1 MNINNIIFN
10 SSKPILYTLLSATLI
25 AACAEKKSDLL
36 QGYAEGEF
44 VRIAAPFAGTLE
56 KLQVKRGEQIAQ
68 GAALFAL
75 ESQNENAARREA
87 EQRLQSAEARLA
99 NLKTGKRPQE
109 ISVINAQLAQAA
121 AAQKLS
127 AAQLAR
133 DEKLFADGFISK
145 ERVDEAR
152 AALTRDS
159 ARIAELN
166 ALVQTANLAAR
177 SDEIRGAASEAE
189 AARAALEQ
197 AQWRLAQ
204 KTVTAPIA
212 ALVFDT
218 LYAQGEFIP
227 AGNPVVSLLPPENI
241 KLRFFVP
248 ETRLGEIKLGQK
260 ISASCDGCAVPVTA
274 AISYISRQPEY
285 TPPII
290 YSKESRAKLVYLVE
304 ARPAPADAVKLHP
317 GQPVDVALQ

>member
-1 MNINNIIFN
+1 MFL
-10 SSKPILYTLLSATLI
+10 SAAKMSLYTLLPLTLL
-25 AACAEKKSDLL
+25 AACAEKKSEPL

-44 VRIAAPFAGTLE
+44 VRVAAPFAGTLE
-56 KLQVKRGEQIAQ
+56 KLQVKRGEQVAQ
-68 GAALFAL
+68 GAALFSL
-75 ESQNENAARREA
+75 ESQNESANKREA

-109 ISVINAQLAQAA
+109 INVINAQLAQAD

-127 AAQLAR
+127 ASQLAR
-133 DEKLFADGFISK
+133 DEKLFAEGFISK
-145 ERVDEAR
+145 ERVEEAK
-152 AALTRDS
+152 AASTRDT

-166 ALVQTANLAAR
+166 AQVQTAKLSAR
-177 SDEIRGAASEAE
+177 TDEIRAAANEAE

-197 AQWRLAQ
+197 SQWRLAQ
-204 KTVTAPIA
+204 KAVMAPA
-212 ALVFDT
+212 NALVFDT
-218 LYAQGEFIP
+218 LYTQGEFIP
-227 AGNPVVSLLPPENI
+227 AGNPVVSLLPPGNI

-248 ETRLGEIKLGQK
+248 ETRLGEIKLEQK
-260 ISASCDGCAVPVTA
+260 ISATCDGCAAPVGAT
-274 AISYISRQPEY
+274 ISYISRQAEY

-317 GQPVDVALQ
+317 GQPVDIVLK

>member
-1 MNINNIIFN
+1 MNINNMFL
-10 SSKPILYTLLSATLI
+10 SVAKAILYTLLSLSLL
-25 AACAEKKSDLL
+25 AACAEKKSESL

-44 VRIAAPFAGTLE
+44 VRVAAPFAGTLD
-56 KLQVKRGEQIAQ
+56 KLQVKRGEQVAQ
-68 GAALFAL
+68 GAPLFAL
-75 ESQNENAARREA
+75 ENQNESAAKREA
-87 EQRLQSAEARLA
+87 EQRVQSAEARLA

-109 ISVINAQLAQAA
+109 INVINAQLAQAI

-127 AAQLAR
+127 ASQLAR

-145 ERVDEAR
+145 ERVEETK
-152 AALTRDS
+152 AASTRDS

-166 ALVQTANLAAR
+166 AQLQTAKLSAR
-177 SDEIRGAASEAE
+177 SDEIRAAANEAE

-197 AQWRLAQ
+197 SQWRLAQ
-204 KTVTAPIA
+204 KAVTAPVN

-218 LYAQGEFIP
+218 LYVQGEFIP
-227 AGNPVVSLLPPENI
+227 AGNPVVSLLPPGNI

-248 ETRLGEIKLGQK
+248 ETRLGEIKLEQK
-260 ISASCDGCAVPVTA
+260 ITATCDGCPATISAV
-274 AISYISRQPEY
+274 ISYISRQAEY

-304 ARPAPADAVKLHP
+304 ARPVATDTVKLHP
-317 GQPVDVALQ
+317 GQPVDVMLK

>member
-1 MNINNIIFN
+1 MNINNTIFH
-10 SSKPILYTLLSATLI
+10 SVKPILYTLLLASLL
-25 AACAEKKSDLL
+25 AACTEKKSDTL

-44 VRIAAPFAGTLE
+44 VRVAAPFAGALE
-56 KLQVKRGEQIAQ
+56 KLHVKRGEQVAQ

-75 ESQNENAARREA
+75 ENQNENANKREA

-109 ISVINAQLAQAA
+109 INVINAQLAQAV

-127 AAQLAR
+127 ASQLAR

-145 ERVDEAR
+145 ERVEEAK
-152 AALTRDS
+152 AAATRDS

-166 ALVQTANLAAR
+166 AQLQTAKLSAR
-177 SDEIRGAASEAE
+177 SDEIRGAANEAE

-197 AQWRLAQ
+197 SQWRLAQ
-204 KTVTAPIA
+204 KAVIAPMN

-218 LYAQGEFIP
+218 LYTQGEFIP
-227 AGNPVVSLLPPENI
+227 AGNPVVSLLPPGNI

-248 ETRLGEIKLGQK
+248 ETQLGEIKLEQK
-260 ISASCDGCAVPVTA
+260 ISVTCDGCATPISA
-274 AISYISRQPEY
+274 AISYISRQAEY

-304 ARPAPADAVKLHP
+304 ARPAPADAIKLHP
-317 GQPVDVALQ
+317 GQPVDIKLE

>member
-1 MNINNIIFN
+1 MLL
-10 SSKPILYTLLSATLI
+10 SAKSPLYTLFF
-25 AACAEKKSDLL
+25 CALLASCADKKSDNL

-44 VRIAAPFAGTLE
+44 VRLAAPFAGTLE
-56 KLQVKRGEQIAQ
+56 KLHVKRGEKVKQ

-87 EQRLQSAEARLA
+87 EQRVKSAEARLA
-99 NLKTGKRPQE
+99 NLKTGRRPPE
-109 ISVINAQLAQAA
+109 INVINAQMAQAV

-133 DEKLFADGFISK
+133 DEKLLADGFISK
-145 ERVDEAR
+145 ERVDEAK
-152 AALTRDS
+152 AAYSRDS

-166 ALVQTANLAAR
+166 AQLQTAKLSAR
-177 SDEIRGAASEAE
+177 SDEIRAASNETE
-189 AARAALEQ
+189 AARAAFEQ
-197 AQWRLAQ
+197 SEWRLAQ
-204 KTVTAPIA
+204 KAVTAPTD

-227 AGNPVVSLLPPENI
+227 AGNPVVSLLPPGNI

-248 ETRLGEIKLGQK
+248 ETVVGSLKLAQN
-260 ISASCDGCAVPVTA
+260 ISVTCDGCAAPINA
-274 AISYISRQPEY
+274 AISYISRQAEY

-290 YSKESRAKLVYLVE
+290 YSKESRTKLVYLVE

-317 GQPVDVALQ
+317 GQPVDITFQ